1 MLLSRAQVQQLLNNL
16 LELGPRRLM
25 ALGLI
30 GFAVL
35 VTVVGGAYYLS
46 RPEFETLY
54 TGLNRED
61 VTRIGA
67 ALREQNI
74 TFDVNTAGDAVS
86 VRPSQT
92 MQARMLLAE
101 KGLPTSANSGYE
113 LFDKI
118 GSLGLTSFMQEV
130 TKLRAL
136 EGEIART
143 VQLMKGVKAA
153 RVHIVMPVRGSF
165 RATQQPPSASVV
177 LRTDGAIEARTAQ
190 SIRHLVAA
198 AIPGMSRDKVT
209 VLDADGSM
217 LLAEEDEASAAPT
230 KMASLQKT
238 VGGMVQENIRKALTP
253 YLGLD
258 NFEVSVAPQLSTDKR
273 QTNETVYDPESRAER
288 SVRNVREKES
298 SQNADRSTPTTVQQ
312 NLPDQQVN
320 SGGTKNS
327 SEDKTRREDVTN
339 FEVSSK
345 TTTTVSDGYLVK
357 KLFIAVLV
365 NRARLVAD
373 LGDKSNQ
380 AIVDSKLAEIS
391 QLAATAGGLDKQR
404 GDQIQVTAVDFIE
417 GSRELAPVPPIS
429 FVEMINKQL
438 GSVINAVTILAVAS
452 MLVWFGLR
460 PAVNG
465 ILTHRAARRSRPR
478 RPRPPSL
485 KLQQPLHW
493 PTVRTPSST
502 SSRISKARCS
512 GRRRSG
518 WSRSYGSIRCRRQQS
533 LKTGCGARRQ
543 HERGY
548 RKTPDAVRRE
558 WAGQVSTAAS
568 APQDP
573 GCADK
578 ADGGAARASAAASGP
593 IAAAASIAASGA
605 RGGSSAGQSSR
616 RCLSSRPCRRCRGRR
631 CQGCRGARPQRDPAR
646 RGAGQ
651 MVRPAGGH
659 DRGRL
664 RDGLPRDRNQHRKL
678 GRADI
683 AAFPRRRRP

>member
-54 TGLNRED
+54 TGLSRED
-61 VTRIGA
+61 VTRMGA

-198 AIPGMSRDKVT
+198 AIPGMTRDKVT
-209 VLDADGSM
+209 VLDADGSL
-217 LLAEEDEASAAPT
+217 LLAEEDESSAAPT
-230 KMASLQKT
+230 KMAGLQKLI
-238 VGGMVQENIRKALTP
+238 GQMVQENIRKTLTP
-253 YLGLD
+253 YLGLE
-258 NFEVSVAPQLSTDKR
+258 NFEVSVASQLSTDKR
-273 QTNETVYDPESRAER
+273 QTNETVYDPETRAER
-288 SVRNVREKES
+288 SVRNVREKET
-298 SQNADRSTPTTVQQ
+298 SQNADRQTPVTVQQ

-320 SGGTKNS
+320 AGGTKNS
-327 SEDKTRREDVTN
+327 NDEKQRREDVTN
-339 FEVSSK
+339 FEVSSR
-345 TTTTVSDGYLVK
+345 TTTTVSDGYSVK
-357 KLFIAVLV
+357 KLFIAVLI
-365 NRARLVAD
+365 NRAKLVAD
-373 LGDKSNQ
+373 LGDKTNQ
-380 AIVDSKLAEIS
+380 AIIDSKIAEIN
-391 QLAATAGGLDKQR
+391 QLAATAGGLDRNR
-404 GDQIQVTAVDFIE
+404 GDQIQVTAVDFVE
-417 GSRELAPVPPIS
+417 GSRDIAAVPPIGL
-429 FVEMINKQL
+429 VEMLNRQM
-438 GSVINAVTILAVAS
+438 GNFINALTILAVAA

-465 ILTHRAARRSRPR
+465 ILTLRA
-478 RPRPPSL
+478 
-485 KLQQPLHW
+485 QQEQAE
-493 PTVRTPSST
+493 
-502 SSRISKARCS
+502 IS
-512 GRRRSG
+512 
-518 WSRSYGSIRCRRQQS
+518 
-533 LKTGCGARRQ
+533 
-543 HERGY
+543 E
-548 RKTPDAVRRE
+548 
-558 WAGQVSTAAS
+558 
-568 APQDP
+568 
-573 GCADK
+573 
-578 ADGGAARASAAASGP
+578 
-593 IAAAASIAASGA
+593 AAAAAAELASHTMALAEEAVAPNLVEDLEGKMQRTPQKRLEQIVRLDHMQAASILKEWI
-605 RGGSSAGQSSR
+605 R
-616 RCLSSRPCRRCRGRR
+616 REE
-631 CQGCRGARPQRDPAR
+631 
-646 RGAGQ
+646 
-651 MVRPAGGH
+651 
-659 DRGRL
+659 
-664 RDGLPRDRNQHRKL
+664 
-678 GRADI
+678 
-683 AAFPRRRRP
+683 AA

>member
-1 MLLSRAQVQQLLNNL
+1 MLSRAQVQQLLNNL

-54 TGLNRED
+54 TGLSRED

-74 TFDVNTAGDAVS
+74 SFDISAAGDAVS

-153 RVHIVMPVRGSF
+153 RVHIVLPVRGSF

-177 LRTDGAIEARTAQ
+177 LRTDGALEARTAQ

-198 AIPGMSRDKVT
+198 AVPGMNRDKVT
-209 VLDADGSM
+209 VLDADGTL

-230 KMASLQKT
+230 KMASLQKM

-273 QTNETVYDPESRAER
+273 QVNETVYDPESRAER

-298 SQNADRSTPTTVQQ
+298 AQNADRSTPTTVQQ

-320 SGGTKNS
+320 AGGTKNS
-327 SEDKTRREDVTN
+327 SEDKQRREDVTN

-345 TTTTVSDGYLVK
+345 TTTTVSDGYSVK
-357 KLFIAVLV
+357 KLFIAILI
-365 NRARLVAD
+365 NRARLTAD
-373 LGDKSNQ
+373 LGGDKTNQ
-380 AIVDSKLAEIS
+380 AVIDSKIAEIS

-404 GDQIQVTAVDFIE
+404 GDQIQVSAVDFIE
-417 GSRELAPVPPIS
+417 GSRELAPVPPIG
-429 FVEMINKQL
+429 FVEMLNRQL
-438 GSVINAVTILAVAS
+438 GSVINAVTILAVAA

-460 PAVNG
+460 PAVNS
-465 ILTHRAARRSRPR
+465 ILTHRA
-478 RPRPPSL
+478 
-485 KLQQPLHW
+485 QQEQAEAAMTGTELEAAALALPDSDDPELNL
-493 PTVRTPSST
+493 VEDLADKMQRTPQK
-502 SSRISKARCS
+502 RLEQIVRLDQMQAAA
-512 GRRRSG
+512 
-518 WSRSYGSIRCRRQQS
+518 I
-533 LKTGCGARRQ
+533 LK
-543 HERGY
+543 
-548 RKTPDAVRRE
+548 DWMRRE
-558 WAGQVSTAAS
+558 EAA
-568 APQDP
+568 
-573 GCADK
+573 
-578 ADGGAARASAAASGP
+578 
-593 IAAAASIAASGA
+593 
-605 RGGSSAGQSSR
+605 
-616 RCLSSRPCRRCRGRR
+616 
-631 CQGCRGARPQRDPAR
+631 
-646 RGAGQ
+646 
-651 MVRPAGGH
+651 
-659 DRGRL
+659 
-664 RDGLPRDRNQHRKL
+664 
-678 GRADI
+678 
-683 AAFPRRRRP
+683 